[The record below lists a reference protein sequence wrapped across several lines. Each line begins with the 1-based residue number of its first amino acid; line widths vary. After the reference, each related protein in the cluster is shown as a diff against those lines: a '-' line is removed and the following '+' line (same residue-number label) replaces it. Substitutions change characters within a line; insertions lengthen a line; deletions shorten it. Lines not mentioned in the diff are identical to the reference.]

1 MNYKFQNTFTMFL
14 RAILAAITT
23 ILIVATS
30 CTSSGI
36 ATDKTTKTQVP
47 GVYSFR
53 LGEFTITAL
62 SDGTVP
68 QDLQKILTSTD
79 SAEIKQLL
87 DRNFLENPVE
97 ASINA
102 FLVDT
107 GDKQVLVD
115 TGAGQLF
122 GPGLGGKLQASLKA
136 AGYAPDDID
145 LILITH
151 VHTDHSGGL
160 VENGRLMFPT
170 ATVYAGKPDVD
181 LWLNPANAER
191 LHLERRFFDEAAKT
205 IKPYLDAGKLKLLSG
220 ETAILPGITARPTP
234 GHTPGHNFYVVE
246 SKGKS
251 IEFWGDILHFGSIQ
265 FPKPSITVI
274 YDVDS
279 NAASTQRVK
288 QFARAEQSRRLVAAA
303 HLPFP
308 GVGHIRADGRGYT
321 WIPVDYRWRD

>member
-1 MNYKFQNTFTMFL
+1 MFF
-14 RAILAAITT
+14 RAVLAAIITA
-23 ILIVATS
+23 LIVATS
-30 CTSSGI
+30 CNSSEI
-36 ATDKTTKTQVP
+36 ATDKATKAQVP

-53 LGEFTITAL
+53 LGAFTITAL

-68 QDLQKILTSTD
+68 QDLQKVLTNTNST
-79 SAEIKQLL
+79 EIKQFL
-87 DRNFLENPVE
+87 DRYFLVNPVE

-136 AGYAPDDID
+136 AGYAPDEID

-151 VHTDHSGGL
+151 IHTDHSGGL
-160 VENGRLMFPT
+160 VENGQLMFPT
-170 ATVYAGKPDVD
+170 AIVYAGKADVD

-191 LHLERRFFDEAAKT
+191 SHLERRFFTEAAKT
-205 IKPYLDAGKLKLLSG
+205 IKPYLDADKLKLLSG

-246 SKGKS
+246 SKGES

-265 FPKPSITVI
+265 FPNPKITVV
-274 YDVDS
+274 YDVNS
-279 NAASTQRVK
+279 NAAAAQRTK
-288 QFARAEQSRRLVAAA
+288 QFARAEKSRRLIAAA

-308 GVGHIRADGRGYT
+308 GVGHIRVADQGYT
-321 WIPVDYRWRD
+321 WVPMDYRWRDE

>member
-1 MNYKFQNTFTMFL
+1 MFF
-14 RAILAAITT
+14 RAILAAIT
-23 ILIVATS
+23 IVLIIATS
-30 CTSSGI
+30 TSSEI
-36 ATDKTTKTQVP
+36 ATDNATTAQVP

-68 QDLQKILTSTD
+68 QDLHKVLTNTD
-79 SAEIKQLL
+79 SAEIKQSL
-87 DRNFLENPVE
+87 DRNFLANPVE

-102 FLVDT
+102 FLIDT
-107 GDKQVLVD
+107 GDRQVLVD

-122 GPGLGGKLQASLKA
+122 GPGLGGKLQASLKT

-170 ATVYAGKPDVD
+170 ATVYVGKPDVD
-181 LWLNPANAER
+181 LWLNPANAANAER
-191 LHLERRFFDEAAKT
+191 LNLDRRFFDEAAKT

-246 SKGKS
+246 SGGES
-251 IEFWGDILHFGSIQ
+251 IEFWGDILHFGSVQ
-265 FPKPSITVI
+265 FPNPRITVI

-279 NAASTQRVK
+279 NAAAAQRSQ

-303 HLPFP
+303 HLSFP
-308 GVGHIRADGRGYT
+308 GVGHIRAEGQGYT